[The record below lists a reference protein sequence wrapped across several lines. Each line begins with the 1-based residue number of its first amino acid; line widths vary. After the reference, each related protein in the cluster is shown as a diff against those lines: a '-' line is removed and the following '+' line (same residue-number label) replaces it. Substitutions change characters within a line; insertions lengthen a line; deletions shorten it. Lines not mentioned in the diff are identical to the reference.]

1 MNSDSKKLDNK
12 YSYPYIH
19 RYRRNVSWG
28 ALVKDLS
35 DRVGIVTGASQGLG
49 RSCALL
55 LAERG
60 ADVVISGRNQDGLA
74 QTARLGAGLPG
85 QLIPFVADLTDE
97 QQVLSLVATAAG
109 HDRPL
114 RFLVNNAGAQVE
126 RTIADTSTEQ
136 WDLVNDV
143 NVKVPFWLCK
153 HALAVMVAQPGP
165 ASIVNIASV
174 AGLAGDAILVA
185 YTSSKHALIGLTR
198 SIAVDRTY
206 APRGIRANA
215 VCPGDM
221 ETPMLT
227 AYLDAHDD
235 PAAARRDM
243 SDAYPIE
250 RIASPGEVAAVVAFL
265 VSDEASYVNGS
276 AIVVDGGLNASIF
289 TRS

>member
-1 MNSDSKKLDNK
+1 M
-12 YSYPYIH
+12 I
-19 RYRRNVSWG
+19 
-28 ALVKDLS
+28 
-35 DRVGIVTGASQGLG
+35 T
-49 RSCALL
+49 
-55 LAERG
+55 
-60 ADVVISGRNQDGLA
+60 GRNREGLEE
-74 QTARLGAGLPG
+74 TARLGADLPG
-85 QLIPFVADLTDE
+85 RLTPFVADLTDE
-97 QQVLSLVATAAG
+97 EQLLGLVGTAAG
-109 HDRPL
+109 LDRPL

-136 WDLVNDV
+136 WNLVHDV
-143 NVKVPFWLCK
+143 NVKVPFLLCK
-153 HALAVMVAQPGP
+153 RVLAVMVAQPGP
-165 ASIVNIASV
+165 ASIVNVASV
-174 AGLAGDAILVA
+174 AGIAGDALLAA

-198 SIAVDRTY
+198 AIAVDRAY

-227 AYLDAHDD
+227 AYLEAHDD

-250 RIASPGEVAAVVAFL
+250 RIASPVEVANVVAFL

>member
-1 MNSDSKKLDNK
+1 M
-12 YSYPYIH
+12 I
-19 RYRRNVSWG
+19 
-28 ALVKDLS
+28 DLA
-35 DRVGIVTGASQGLG
+35 DRAGIVTGAAQGLG
-49 RSCALL
+49 RACALR

-60 ADVVISGRNQDGLA
+60 AHVVITGRNQ
-74 QTARLGAGLPG
+74 AGLEETAGLGVDLPG
-85 QLIPFVADLTDE
+85 RLTAYVADLTDE
-97 QQVLSLVATAAG
+97 HQVRGLVDQASG
-109 HDRPL
+109 LDQPL

-126 RTIADTSTEQ
+126 ATIADTSTEQ
-136 WDLVNDV
+136 WDLVQDV

-153 HALAVMVAQPGP
+153 HALAVMVDQPGP
-165 ASIVNIASV
+165 ASIVNVASV
-174 AGLAGDAILVA
+174 AGMAGDALLAA
-185 YTSSKHALIGLTR
+185 YTASKHGLIGLTR
-198 SIAVDRTY
+198 AIAVDRTY
-206 APRGIRANA
+206 ARRGIRCNA

-227 AYLDAHDD
+227 AYLEAHDD

-250 RIASPGEVAAVVAFL
+250 RIASPDEVAHVVAFL